1 MYRYLASFASA
12 KLGQA
17 EHRYVYQI
25 TFSAA
30 CRFTFVER
38 EMTKTNTPMD
48 GNHLEEADCFWNKA
62 KKAGL

>member
-38 EMTKTNTPMD
+38 EMAKTGMPMD
-48 GNHLEEADCFWNKA
+48 GNHLDDMDCLWNKA
-62 KKAGL
+62 KDAGL

>member
-17 EHRYVYQI
+17 EQNPIIQI
-25 TFSAA
+25 HFSTA

-48 GNHLEEADCFWNKA
+48 GEHLEDMDCLWNKA
-62 KKAGL
+62 KEAGL